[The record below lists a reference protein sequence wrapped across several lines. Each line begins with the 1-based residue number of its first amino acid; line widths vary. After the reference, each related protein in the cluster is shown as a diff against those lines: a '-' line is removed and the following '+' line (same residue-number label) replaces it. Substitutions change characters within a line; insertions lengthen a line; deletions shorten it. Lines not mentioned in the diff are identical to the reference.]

1 MISVVIPVFNEQENL
16 HKLVS
21 RLEAASKDWG
31 DSIEVIFVDDGSRD
45 QTLPLL
51 EQINHSHPNFK
62 YVSLSRNFGHQT
74 AVTAGL
80 DHVSGDVV
88 AIMDADL
95 QDPPEVLPRFLEK
108 WREGY
113 EVVYAV
119 RTQRKENF
127 LKRGCYWL
135 FYRTLKLFSSIDIP
149 LDSGDFC
156 VMDRRVVDLINSLP
170 ERNRFVRGLRSWVGF
185 KQIGVPYERDAR
197 SAGEVKYTVRKLVR
211 LALDGL
217 ISFTHRPLQLI
228 GIVGFLLATLAFS
241 GLGVYLFLS
250 IFNIPIFGH
259 SPRDVPGFTT
269 LILTLLLLGGVQL
282 LSLGI
287 MGEYIARIF
296 DEVKNRPIYV
306 VKHRRGFSFGEDAP
320 TGIRGFSFLKE
331 KPSVKIP
338 NIANKTTA
346 QKK

>member
-1 MISVVIPVFNEQENL
+1 MISIVIPVFNEQENL
-16 HKLVS
+16 HQLVS
-21 RLEAASKDWG
+21 RLSEASKLWG
-31 DSIEVIFVDDGSRD
+31 DSFEVIFVDDGSRD
-45 QTLPLL
+45 QTLPIL
-51 EQINHSHPNFK
+51 EQINRSNPIYK

-113 EVVYAV
+113 EVVYAI
-119 RTQRKENF
+119 RTQRKENVF
-127 LKRGCYWL
+127 KRSCYWF
-135 FYRTLKLFSSIDIP
+135 FYRILKLLSSIEIP

-185 KQIGVPYERDAR
+185 KQVGVPYERDAR
-197 SAGEVKYTVRKLVR
+197 QAGAVKYTFRKLLR

-228 GIVGFLLATLAFS
+228 GVFGLFLATLAFT

-250 IFNIPIFGH
+250 IFDIHLFGH

-296 DEVKNRPIYV
+296 DEVKSRPIYV
-306 VKHRRGFSFGEDAP
+306 VKVRKGFSEEKCLP
-320 TGIRGFSFLKE
+320 TVVHPLRGGGSG
-331 KPSVKIP
+331 SS
-338 NIANKTTA
+338 
-346 QKK
+346 

>member
-1 MISVVIPVFNEQENL
+1 MISVVIPVYNEQENL
-16 HKLVS
+16 QNLVS
-21 RLEAASKDWG
+21 RLESASATWG
-31 DSIEVIFVDDGSRD
+31 DSYEVVFVDDGSRD
-45 QTLPLL
+45 QTLLML
-51 EQINHSHPNFK
+51 DQIIQSKPNYK

-80 DHVSGDVV
+80 DHISGNVV
-88 AIMDADL
+88 VIMDADL
-95 QDPPEVLPRFLEK
+95 QDPPEILPKFLDK

-113 EVVYAV
+113 EVVYAI
-119 RTQRKENF
+119 RTQRKEGPI
-127 LKRGCYWL
+127 KRLCYWS
-135 FYRTLKLFSSIDIP
+135 FYRLMRVFSSIEIP

-156 VMDRRVVDLINSLP
+156 VMDRKVVDLINSLP

-185 KQIGVPYERDAR
+185 KQIGVSYERDAR
-197 SAGEVKYTVRKLVR
+197 NAGKAKYTLRKLLR

-217 ISFTHRPLQLI
+217 ISFTHRPLQII
-228 GIVGFLLATLAFS
+228 GVFGFFLAALAFS
-241 GLGVYLFLS
+241 GLGLYLFLS
-250 IFNIPIFGH
+250 IFDISVFGH

-306 VKHRRGFSFGEDAP
+306 VKRKMGFSLGEDAP

-331 KPSVKIP
+331 KP
-338 NIANKTTA
+338 